1 MPLLVMTGLLARARG
16 IGMKTSATNTRNED
30 FLHAPEES
38 AALRSSLRSH
48 HCPVLAGAD
57 VWAMG
62 QGQHYSQG
70 GELWLCELRSL
81 SAT

>member
-1 MPLLVMTGLLARARG
+1 
-16 IGMKTSATNTRNED
+16 MKTSATNTRNED
-30 FLHAPEES
+30 FPHAPEES

-48 HCPVLAGAD
+48 HCPVFAGAD

>member
-1 MPLLVMTGLLARARG
+1 
-16 IGMKTSATNTRNED
+16 MKTSATNTRNED
-30 FLHAPEES
+30 FPHAPEEL

-62 QGQHYSQG
+62 RVSTYSQG
-70 GELWLCELRSL
+70 GELWLCELRSH